1 MEKLMGLALL
11 LIGLTGC
18 GGISD
23 SGGVADDNP
32 GSLKI
37 VTWNVQ
43 ALFDG
48 EETGN
53 EYDEYLY
60 GAGWTKEKYAA
71 RVISLAQAI
80 AQMPENGPD
89 ILALQEVEN
98 SKVLKDLA
106 EGALSNHGYLWTS
119 FANNPGAS
127 LGVGILSRFPFTV
140 TKAHS
145 VTSEG
150 DTIPRPI
157 LEVWLTPKDRP
168 LVLFICH
175 WKSKLGGDDEG
186 ESLRRAS
193 ARVILR
199 RLGEIKRDVPN
210 VPVIILGD
218 LNENHDEFYR
228 GAGSLISALL
238 PDDPK
243 AAELTGFWNNSDAP
257 PTGVQ
262 SDFLIISREKPPRAA
277 YFPNAAAVF
286 YSPWTRELKNGSYSY
301 KNEWETIDHFL
312 LPEALFDNTG
322 WDFESCTLMDIVPF
336 INAKGL
342 PYAYNPHSGQGLS
355 DHLPLL
361 LSLTAR

>member
-1 MEKLMGLALL
+1 MKRLIIPVLLA
-11 LIGLTGC
+11 IGLGGC
-18 GGISD
+18 SEFSD
-23 SGGVADDNP
+23 SGDVTDNP
-32 GSLKI
+32 GVLQI
-37 VTWNVQ
+37 ATWNVQ

-53 EYDEYLY
+53 EYEEYLY
-60 GAGWTKEKYAA
+60 GAGWTGEKYLA
-71 RVISLAQAI
+71 RLTALAQAI
-80 AQMPENGPD
+80 AQIPENGPD

-98 SKVLKDLA
+98 SRVLQDLA
-106 EGALSNHGYLWTS
+106 GGALSTQGYLWTY

-127 LGVGILSRFPFTV
+127 LGIGLLSRFPFTV

-157 LEVWLTPKDRP
+157 LEVWLTPHNRP
-168 LVLFICH
+168 LVLFVCH

-199 RLGEIKRDVPN
+199 RLGEIRRDMPN
-210 VPVIILGD
+210 TPVIILGD

-228 GAGSLISALL
+228 GTGSIISALL

-243 AAELTGFWNNSDAP
+243 AAELTGFWSSGDMP
-257 PTGVQ
+257 RTGIQ
-262 SDFLIISREKPPRAA
+262 SDFLIISREKPPKAA
-277 YFPNAAAVF
+277 YFPDAEAVF
-286 YSPWTRELKNGSYSY
+286 YSPWNKELKNGSYSY

-312 LPEALFDNTG
+312 LPETLFDHTG
-322 WDFESCTLMDIVPF
+322 WDFDSCVLMDSVPF
-336 INAKGL
+336 INTKGL
-342 PYAYNPHSGQGLS
+342 PYTYNPRTGQGLS

-361 LSLTAR
+361 LLLTAY